1 MSMEGGGVA
10 YRSLSFT
17 QPNADSGTAAP
28 PMDCDM
34 PKEDGRIQCQ
44 VMSL

>member
-1 MSMEGGGVA
+1 MSVEGEGVA

-34 PKEDGRIQCQ
+34 SNEVGRIQCQ